1 MTVRDL
7 ESRRPLKLFFAFEFK
22 DQVFF
27 GHGSSARDPHFG
39 IVDVTDTWSFKE
51 LYPYLGILNSSICD
65 AIMTAHIINKRWDDS
80 FLPATLSKK
89 VVTGILRGLLDYK
102 GVAFSDDMQMGTIS
116 KNYGLE
122 KAIEPAINE
131 GADVLMFAN
140 NVSKDQK

>member
-1 MTVRDL
+1 
-7 ESRRPLKLFFAFEFK
+7 
-22 DQVFF
+22 
-27 GHGSSARDPHFG
+27 
-39 IVDVTDTWSFKE
+39 VDVTDTWSFKE